1 MVVEGAL
8 VLDVDGLDGVVEVL
22 EKMVEKITQ
31 TINYI
36 ITQIVADNLHY
47 QTCVF

>member
-8 VLDVDGLDGVVEVL
+8 VLGVDGLDEVVEVL

-36 ITQIVADNLHY
+36 IIQIVADNLHY